1 MSAQVFGVSKYLNVW
16 FQPLFL
22 DFLQNTLFTCSPTP
36 RPEIKRGPQK
46 FNHLEILKLIL
57 GISKNSDQTLTD
69 WNQVAEPDGRN
80 DDSQGA
86 GANKHQDCRVE
97 RLEEEGVDG
106 AHKVDVDCETE

>member
-1 MSAQVFGVSKYLNVW
+1 M
-16 FQPLFL
+16 
-22 DFLQNTLFTCSPTP
+22 
-36 RPEIKRGPQK
+36 
-46 FNHLEILKLIL
+46 KLIL
-57 GISKNSDQTLTD
+57 GISKNSYQTLTD

-97 RLEEEGVDG
+97 RLEEEGVDR